1 MAIDAQK
8 MRTVAPKLQL
18 LKHAGFE
25 YSFDRSIYLNRNARK
40 VFSVE
45 FVEDHSEEELEAGIR
60 ELSPKSGEW
69 RFYFN
74 SELSRSSQ
82 TRSGHNTC

>member
-1 MAIDAQK
+1 
-8 MRTVAPKLQL
+8 MRTVATKNQL
-18 LKHAGFE
+18 LKDAGFE

-45 FVEDHSEEELEAGIR
+45 FVEDHSEDELEAGIR
-60 ELSPKSGEW
+60 EPSPKPGEW

-74 SELSRSSQ
+74 SEPSAAVKRDLA
-82 TRSGHNTC
+82 TILG